1 MKPGLAAASLVL
13 LAQSPPPQQPAFRAL
28 IANVAVNVSV
38 RAGNVPVAGLTVAD
52 FDITDNGVRQ
62 TITSL
67 DVEAVPIDATLVL
80 DVSGSTAGGQE
91 RLRRNI
97 REIAGLLRPVD
108 RFRLVTFASY
118 VREVVPL
125 QPARAI
131 GELDDVPFGGA
142 TSAHDAAV
150 ATMIQRSDLDR
161 RHLIVVITDAVDT
174 LSELDAPTLE
184 LVASRSEAVLH
195 IVLVTESGG
204 YARFPL
210 FMTHV
215 ESSREPWRRA
225 AEATGGDTHGP
236 GLFGAGPVD
245 AFKKVFDDFRR
256 SYVLRFTPTG
266 VDPRGWHDLGVKVT
280 RPGKYNIRARRG
292 YFAR

>member
-1 MKPGLAAASLVL
+1 MKPGLAAAALVL
-13 LAQSPPPQQPAFRAL
+13 LAQSPPQQQPAFRAL
-28 IANVAVNVSV
+28 TASVAVNVSV

-52 FDITDNGVRQ
+52 FDITDNRVRQ

-125 QPARAI
+125 QPARAM
-131 GELDDVPFGGA
+131 GELDDIPFGGA
-142 TSAHDAAV
+142 TSAYDAAV

-174 LSELDAPTLE
+174 LSELDSPTLE

-195 IVLVTESGG
+195 IVLVTEAGG
-204 YARFPL
+204 YGRFPL

-215 ESSREPWRRA
+215 ESNRDPWRRA

-236 GLFGAGPVD
+236 GLSGADPVD

-256 SYVLRFTPTG
+256 SYLVRYTPTG
-266 VDPRGWHDLGVKVT
+266 VEPRGWHDLGVSVK
-280 RPGKYNIRARRG
+280 RPGKYNVRARRG